1 MKLLIFLLFLF
12 LFYKI
17 SVAFNDQSLKCGIKK
32 SINET
37 ISNEN
42 NKNGNKRKLG
52 LIDGVVTKPHEYE

>member
-32 SINET
+32 SINEK
-37 ISNEN
+37 ILSDN
-42 NKNGNKRKLG
+42 NKNGDKRKLG
-52 LIDGVVTKPHEYE
+52 LNDGVVTKPHEYE